1 MKLHQNIEVMKELIE
16 IISARSNV
24 SVEVLEKDYYVTL
37 ILKELSEKE
46 NQGYAYF
53 KGGTALYKALKSIR
67 RFSEDIDL
75 TVYVNDCLT
84 NSQKQKRLKES
95 VMNYKSLFFKEKVK
109 ESRGSIEVLYQY
121 TPIFSSKKVDILQ
134 RFGNI
139 KIEATS
145 FTVSEPIVFL
155 EISPYLYDLA
165 NDFEKIILESNFNIK
180 PFNVATISIERIFV
194 DKLFAAEFYFI
205 RKMYVDFTKHI
216 YDITVMFNLKSI
228 QDLFLNPEV
237 LEYLI
242 KLKRYEENNRIGGIL
257 KELEI
262 NDFLYL
268 NNLEFYESTK
278 FKKALK
284 YIQEI
289 YVFNELDYIYVWNIK
304 ETLLNIKDYF
314 KKTTD
319 KQSLSYKSK
328 VK

>member
-37 ILKELSEKE
+37 ILKELSEKD

-109 ESRGSIEVLYQY
+109 ELRGSIEVLYQY

-205 RKMYVDFTKHI
+205 RKMYVDFTKHV

-237 LEYLI
+237 LEHLI

-304 ETLLNIKDYF
+304 ETLLNIKDYL
-314 KKTTD
+314 KKRLVN
-319 KQSLSYKSK
+319 SR
-328 VK
+328 

>member
-24 SVEVLEKDYYVTL
+24 SVEVFEKDYYVTL

-155 EISPYLYDLA
+155 EISPYLYDLD

-278 FKKALK
+278 FKKTLK
-284 YIQEI
+284 YVQEI

-304 ETLLNIKDYF
+304 ETLLNIKDYL
-314 KKTTD
+314 KKRLIN
-319 KQSLSYKSK
+319 SR
-328 VK
+328 

>member
-95 VMNYKSLFFKEKVK
+95 VMNYKSLLFKEKVK

-262 NDFLYL
+262 NDFSYL

-278 FKKALK
+278 FKKTLK

-304 ETLLNIKDYF
+304 ETILNIKDYL
-314 KKTTD
+314 KKRLIN
-319 KQSLSYKSK
+319 SR
-328 VK
+328 

>member
-109 ESRGSIEVLYQY
+109 ELRGSIEVLYQY

-216 YDITVMFNLKSI
+216 YDITVMFNLKRR
-228 QDLFLNPEV
+228 QDLFLNSEV

-242 KLKRYEENNRIGGIL
+242 KLKRYEENNRIGGIQ

-278 FKKALK
+278 FKKTLK
-284 YIQEI
+284 YVQEI
-289 YVFNELDYIYVWNIK
+289 YVFNKLDYIYVWNIK

>member
-278 FKKALK
+278 FKKTLK
-284 YIQEI
+284 YVQEI

-304 ETLLNIKDYF
+304 ETLLNIKDYL
-314 KKTTD
+314 KKRLIN
-319 KQSLSYKSK
+319 SR
-328 VK
+328 

>member
-1 MKLHQNIEVMKELIE
+1 MKLHQNMEVMKELIE

-242 KLKRYEENNRIGGIL
+242 QLKRYEENNRIGGIQQ
-257 KELEI
+257 ELEI

-304 ETLLNIKDYF
+304 ETLLNIKNYL
-314 KKTTD
+314 KKRLIN
-319 KQSLSYKSK
+319 SR
-328 VK
+328 

>member
-242 KLKRYEENNRIGGIL
+242 QLKRYEENNRIGGIQQ
-257 KELEI
+257 ELEI

-304 ETLLNIKDYF
+304 ETLLNIKDYL
-314 KKTTD
+314 KKRLIN
-319 KQSLSYKSK
+319 SR
-328 VK
+328 